1 MKSMINSENLKQLN
15 ENLGK
20 AEKSKDKEFFEML
33 LSDNLIFRRASGIIN
48 NKKEFLERLM
58 KDSLIYHEISTDVRD
73 IFISEQTNLAM
84 VTALVYAKL
93 TNEGKDIEGNF
104 MNIRVFRMDV
114 DVWKLISWYN
124 YKV

>member
-48 NKKEFLERLM
+48 NKKEFLEGLM
-58 KDSLIYHEISTDVRD
+58 KDTLVYHEISTDVRD
-73 IFISEQTNLAM
+73 IFISDQTKLAI
-84 VTALVYAKL
+84 VTASVYAKF
-93 TNEGKDIEGNF
+93 TNDGKDIEGNF
-104 MNIRVFRMDV
+104 MNVRVFRIEG

>member
-1 MKSMINSENLKQLN
+1 MINSENLKQLN

-20 AEKSKDKEFFEML
+20 AEKSKDKDFFEKY

-48 NKKEFLERLM
+48 NKKEFLEGLM
-58 KDSLIYHEISTDVRD
+58 KDSIIYHEISTVVRD

-104 MNIRVFRMDV
+104 MNIRVFRMDG